1 MRNVYAV
8 LYAKEAVTGISA
20 FCEAVATPATLV
32 EPSRL
37 VDVQSEPLTHDCR
50 AKFSGPDD
58 AKSNLFGRGV
68 VHVRRTIGAGA
79 ADVGAEL
86 PALVC
91 PLGPRAAFVVSVAQL
106 IVPASTSSGAIAP
119 VGIDPKSVK

>member
-1 MRNVYAV
+1 MMEE
-8 LYAKEAVTGISA
+8 AKEAVTGISA

-37 VDVQSEPLTHDCR
+37 VDVQSEPLTHDSS

-119 VGIDPKSVK
+119 VEIDPKSV